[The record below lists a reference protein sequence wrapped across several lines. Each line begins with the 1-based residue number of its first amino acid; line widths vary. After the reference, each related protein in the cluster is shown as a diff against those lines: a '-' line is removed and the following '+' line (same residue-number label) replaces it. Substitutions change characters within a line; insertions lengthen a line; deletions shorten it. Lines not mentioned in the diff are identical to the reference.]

1 MNKLINHPFWNT
13 HALLIARVVVG
24 GYFFYSGFQKLTGID
39 GTAGYIGSV
48 GLPMPM
54 LLAWLAVV
62 IELGLGALII
72 LGMYFKEATLALAA
86 FIVIITFIF
95 HGPNSWAPDNM
106 QQMSFLKNMCIVAGL
121 LYMAAHGV
129 GQAWKLNTKK

>member
-1 MNKLINHPFWNT
+1 M
-13 HALLIARVVVG
+13 G
-24 GYFFYSGFQKLTGID
+24 GYFVYSGFQKLTGID

-54 LLAWLAVV
+54 LLAWLAVI
-62 IELGLGALII
+62 IEIGLGALII
-72 LGMYFKEATLALAA
+72 LGMYFKEATLGLAG

-95 HGPNSWAPDNM
+95 HAPNSWAPDNM

-129 GQAWKLNTKK
+129 GRAWKLKTGN